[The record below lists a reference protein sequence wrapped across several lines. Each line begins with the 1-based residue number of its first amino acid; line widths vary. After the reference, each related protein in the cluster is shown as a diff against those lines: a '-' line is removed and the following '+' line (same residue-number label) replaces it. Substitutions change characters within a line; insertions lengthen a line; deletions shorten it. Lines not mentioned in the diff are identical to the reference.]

1 MFGRLMSKVF
11 GIEKKTD
18 ESSSKERR
26 HSFEDTSPRK
36 HHTRSK
42 GKRRSTPEAK
52 RQRSEEPP
60 LAFSNVKI
68 EEGAS
73 KGDNSVD
80 RSPDS
85 EKSSWINV
93 EIKPP
98 SVNLQECSTITGI
111 DDTVCCSVL
120 DETLSTARCTSHG
133 AEAFHRDYCELF
145 YAFHPSV
152 LCLFGQYL

>member
-36 HHTRSK
+36 HNTRSK
-42 GKRRSTPEAK
+42 GKKRSTPEAK

-73 KGDNSVD
+73 KGNKSVD
-80 RSPDS
+80 SHDSSPDS
-85 EKSSWINV
+85 EKSAWINV

-98 SVNLQECSTITGI
+98 SANLQESST
-111 DDTVCCSVL
+111 
-120 DETLSTARCTSHG
+120 
-133 AEAFHRDYCELF
+133 
-145 YAFHPSV
+145 
-152 LCLFGQYL
+152 